1 MTTTPA
7 LNADALRGIMFMCL
21 ACSLFPLLNACAKL
35 LGNSYPITEVVW
47 ARYAGHLLV
56 ILVMFMPRRG
66 WRLFVARRPGMQSL
80 RSLLL
85 FGSTAFYFTAL
96 HFLPLATAAS
106 ISFTSPFIVMG
117 LSVWL
122 LGERVGI
129 HRIGAALLGFA
140 GALIIIRPGF
150 EGTHWATLLVLASA
164 TSFAF
169 YSVLTRKVAG
179 IDTAE
184 TMITYAA
191 LVGVVVATLAL
202 PLFPWVWPASALDFA
217 LFAVMGICGGV
228 GHLFVIKAF
237 TYGQASMISPFNY
250 VQLIGATVLGYLVF
264 DSFPDAWTWLGA
276 AMIVAGGLY
285 VAYREG
291 IRRAQT

>member
-1 MTTTPA
+1 MNPA
-7 LNADALRGIMFMCL
+7 RNADALRGIMFMCL
-21 ACSLFPLLNACAKL
+21 ACSLFPVLNACAKL

-47 ARYAGHLLV
+47 ARYAGHLAV

-66 WRLFVARRPGMQSL
+66 WRLFVARRPWMQSF

-96 HFLPLATAAS
+96 HYLPLATAAS
-106 ISFTSPFIVMG
+106 ISFTSPFIVMA
-117 LSVWL
+117 LSIPM
-122 LGERVGI
+122 LGERVGM
-129 HRIGAALLGFA
+129 HRIGAAMIGFA

-150 EGTHWATLLVLASA
+150 EEAHWSSLLVLASA
-164 TSFAF
+164 SCFAL

-191 LVGVVVATLAL
+191 LVGVVVAALAL
-202 PLFPWVWPASALDFA
+202 PWFAWVWPASAVDFLLFA
-217 LFAVMGICGGV
+217 LMGICGGV

-237 TYGQASMISPFNY
+237 TYGQASMVSPFNY
-250 VQLIGATVLGYLVF
+250 VQLVGATLLGYVLF
-264 DSFPDAWTWLGA
+264 DNFPDAWTWVGA

-291 IRRAQT
+291 LRRQKP